1 MAQLNY
7 RENLNMKF
15 KAYNGGLRVFKNY
28 EINHNNIDIYFSN
41 MKITLTM
48 FENDIVKVF
57 IGDKYEESISTN
69 GVVDDLG
76 KGEFIVEEDSNFVI
90 VKGTKV
96 LTFVDK
102 NTTEISFRD
111 LEGNIINEDFQPS
124 FKDEEG
130 NVYISKVNDC
140 LAYYGLGEKGGDLN
154 KKGCYTEN
162 FNTDDP
168 ETDDDSI
175 TYYKTIPFYVALK
188 EEATYGI
195 FFDNSFRSYFDMGKE
210 MGDRIFFGA
219 IGGQIQYYFIPGENI
234 KEVVKNYTALTG
246 RMEMPPLWSLGYQQ
260 CRFSYFS
267 QEEVRELVKTFEE
280 KDIPLDVVY
289 LDIDYMDG
297 FRVMTFKTPNFDDAA
312 GLISD
317 LKEKGIRTI
326 TIIDPGVKVDEEY
339 DVFKR
344 GKEGNHF
351 TKKLDGEMFIG
362 AVWPGDSAFPDFSNN
377 DCREW
382 WKSELKK
389 FISEH
394 GMDGIWN
401 DMNEP
406 CVFNNDHKTMLETCL
421 HNSDNGVIE
430 HKEFHNRYGFE
441 MSRCSKEAQEELHP
455 NERGFSMTR
464 ATYAGG
470 QRYSSVWTGDN
481 MSLWSQMRMSIS
493 MNANLG
499 ISGFSFV
506 GNDVSG
512 FGLDSSEE
520 LFIRWMEMGPF
531 IPIFRN
537 HSNMYTRRQE
547 PWAFGPRAEKIAK
560 KSIELRYE
568 LLPYI
573 YDLYYISHKEGLPIF
588 RPMIMEYEK
597 DMNLLNMREQFMLGE
612 NMIVAPVLY
621 EGERSK
627 TVYLPKGSWFNYFTM
642 EKLQGGKWY
651 KLPCELDEILVF
663 VKEGA
668 IIPTYNKKFRN
679 VKERPNNILLKVFGE
694 NAKGFHY
701 NDDGHTMEYLEGKYT
716 YILTFTPTDPCCK
729 DSTSAS
735 KCWLEKDT
743 RNSDTLMC

>member
-69 GVVDDLG
+69 GVVDNLE

-90 VKGTKV
+90 IKGTKV

-124 FKDEEG
+124 FKDEKG

-362 AVWPGDSAFPDFSNN
+362 AVWPGDSAFPDFSNK

-588 RPMIMEYEK
+588 RPIIMEYEK

-679 VKERPNNILLKVFGE
+679 VKERPKNILLKVFGE

-701 NDDGHTMEYLEGKYT
+701 NDDGHSMEYLEGKYT
-716 YILTFTPTDPCCK
+716 YMDIKVVDGKEELNYINNGYSIEEIEFEIIK
-729 DSTSAS
+729 
-735 KCWLEKDT
+735 
-743 RNSDTLMC
+743 

>member
-1 MAQLNY
+1 MEQLNY

-69 GVVDDLG
+69 GVVDNLE

-90 VKGTKV
+90 IKGTKV

-102 NTTEISFRD
+102 NTTEISFKD
-111 LEGNIINEDFQPS
+111 LDGNIINEDFQPS
-124 FKDEEG
+124 FKDEKG

-210 MGDRIFFGA
+210 RGDRIFFGA

-297 FRVMTFKTPNFDDAA
+297 FRVMTFKIPNFDDAA

-351 TKKLDGEMFIG
+351 TKKLDGEIFIG
-362 AVWPGDSAFPDFSNN
+362 AVWPGDSAFPDFSNKE
-377 DCREW
+377 CREW

-627 TVYLPKGSWFNYFTM
+627 TVYLPKGSWFNYFTR

-679 VKERPNNILLKVFGE
+679 VKERPKNILLKVFGE

-716 YILTFTPTDPCCK
+716 YMDIKVVDGKEELKLINNRYSIEDIETK
-729 DSTSAS
+729 II
-735 KCWLEKDT
+735 K
-743 RNSDTLMC
+743 

>member
-339 DVFKR
+339 PVFKR

-362 AVWPGDSAFPDFSNN
+362 AVWPGDSAFPDFSNK

-612 NMIVAPVLY
+612 NMLVAPVLY

-663 VKEGA
+663 VKEGS

-679 VKERPNNILLKVFGE
+679 VKERPKNILLKVFGE

-701 NDDGHTMEYLEGKYT
+701 NDDGHSMEYLEGKYT
-716 YILTFTPTDPCCK
+716 YMDIKVVDGKEELK
-729 DSTSAS
+729 LINNGYSIEEMEIEII
-735 KCWLEKDT
+735 K
-743 RNSDTLMC
+743 

>member
-1 MAQLNY
+1 MTQLNY

-69 GVVDDLG
+69 GVVDNLE

-90 VKGTKV
+90 IKGTKV

-102 NTTEISFRD
+102 NTTEISFKD
-111 LEGNIINEDFQPS
+111 LDGNIINEDFQPS
-124 FKDEEG
+124 FKDEKG

-312 GLISD
+312 GLIGD

-701 NDDGHTMEYLEGKYT
+701 NDDGHSMEYLEGKYT
-716 YILTFTPTDPCCK
+716 YMDIKVVDGKEELKLINNGYSIEDIEIEIIK
-729 DSTSAS
+729 
-735 KCWLEKDT
+735 
-743 RNSDTLMC
+743 

>member
-1 MAQLNY
+1 MTQLNY

-69 GVVDDLG
+69 GVVDNLE

-90 VKGTKV
+90 IKGTKV

-102 NTTEISFRD
+102 NTTEISFKD
-111 LEGNIINEDFQPS
+111 LDGNIINEDFQPS
-124 FKDEEG
+124 FKDEKG

-312 GLISD
+312 GLIGD

-362 AVWPGDSAFPDFSNN
+362 AVWPGNSAFPDFSNK

-627 TVYLPKGSWFNYFTM
+627 TLYLPKGSWFNYFTM

-701 NDDGHTMEYLEGKYT
+701 NDDGHSMEYLEGKYT
-716 YILTFTPTDPCCK
+716 YMDIKVVDGKEELKLINNGYSIEDIEIEIIK
-729 DSTSAS
+729 
-735 KCWLEKDT
+735 
-743 RNSDTLMC
+743 

>member
-312 GLISD
+312 GLIGD

-339 DVFKR
+339 PVFKR

-362 AVWPGDSAFPDFSNN
+362 AVWPGNSAFPDFSNK

-621 EGERSK
+621 EWERSK
-627 TVYLPKGSWFNYFTM
+627 TLYLPKGSWFNYFTM

-701 NDDGHTMEYLEGKYT
+701 NDDGHSMEYLEGKYT
-716 YILTFTPTDPCCK
+716 YMDIKVVDGKEELKLINNGYSIEDIEIEIIK
-729 DSTSAS
+729 
-735 KCWLEKDT
+735 
-743 RNSDTLMC
+743 

>member
-1 MAQLNY
+1 MTQLNY

-69 GVVDDLG
+69 GVVDNLE

-90 VKGTKV
+90 IKGTKV

-102 NTTEISFRD
+102 NTTEISFKD
-111 LEGNIINEDFQPS
+111 LDGNIINEDFQPS
-124 FKDEEG
+124 FKDEKG

-362 AVWPGDSAFPDFSNN
+362 AVWPGDSAFPDFSNK

-679 VKERPNNILLKVFGE
+679 VKERPKNILLKVFGE

-716 YILTFTPTDPCCK
+716 YMDIKVVDGKEELKLINNGYSIEDIEIQIIK
-729 DSTSAS
+729 
-735 KCWLEKDT
+735 
-743 RNSDTLMC
+743 

>member
-1 MAQLNY
+1 MTQLNY

-28 EINHNNIDIYFSN
+28 EINDNNINIYFSN
-41 MKITLTM
+41 IKITLTI

-69 GVVDDLG
+69 GVVGDLG
-76 KGEFIVEEDSNFVI
+76 KGEFIVEEDSNFLVI
-90 VKGTKV
+90 KGKKV

-124 FKDEEG
+124 FKDEKG
-130 NVYISKVNDC
+130 NVYISKINDC

-168 ETDDDSI
+168 ETDDDSVI
-175 TYYKTIPFYVALK
+175 YYKTIPFYVALK

-339 DVFKR
+339 LVFKR

-351 TKKLDGEMFIG
+351 TKKLDGEIFIG

-406 CVFNNDHKTMLETCL
+406 CVFNNDHKTMLESCL

-597 DMNLLNMREQFMLGE
+597 DMNLLNIREQFMLGE
-612 NMIVAPVLY
+612 NMLVAPVLY

-627 TVYLPKGSWFNYFTM
+627 AVYLPKGSWFNYFTM

-663 VKEGA
+663 VKEGS

-679 VKERPNNILLKVFGE
+679 VKERPNNMLLKVFGE

-716 YILTFTPTDPCCK
+716 YMDIEFVDGK
-729 DSTSAS
+729 EEFKYIHNDYRGENIEVQVI
-735 KCWLEKDT
+735 K
-743 RNSDTLMC
+743 

>member
-1 MAQLNY
+1 MTQLNY

-41 MKITLTM
+41 MKINLTM

-69 GVVDDLG
+69 GVVDNLG

-90 VKGTKV
+90 IKGTKV

-102 NTTEISFRD
+102 NTTEISFKD
-111 LEGNIINEDFQPS
+111 LDGNIINEDFQPS
-124 FKDEEG
+124 FKDEKG

-312 GLISD
+312 GLIGD

-362 AVWPGDSAFPDFSNN
+362 AVWPGDSAFPDFSNKY
-377 DCREW
+377 CREW

-627 TVYLPKGSWFNYFTM
+627 TVYLPKGSWFNYFTR

-701 NDDGHTMEYLEGKYT
+701 NDDGHSMEYLEGKYT
-716 YILTFTPTDPCCK
+716 YMDIKVVDGKEELKLINNGYSIEDIEIEIIK
-729 DSTSAS
+729 
-735 KCWLEKDT
+735 
-743 RNSDTLMC
+743 

>member
-1 MAQLNY
+1 
-7 RENLNMKF
+7 
-15 KAYNGGLRVFKNY
+15 
-28 EINHNNIDIYFSN
+28 
-41 MKITLTM
+41 
-48 FENDIVKVF
+48 
-57 IGDKYEESISTN
+57 
-69 GVVDDLG
+69 
-76 KGEFIVEEDSNFVI
+76 
-90 VKGTKV
+90 
-96 LTFVDK
+96 
-102 NTTEISFRD
+102 
-111 LEGNIINEDFQPS
+111 
-124 FKDEEG
+124 
-130 NVYISKVNDC
+130 
-140 LAYYGLGEKGGDLN
+140 
-154 KKGCYTEN
+154 
-162 FNTDDP
+162 
-168 ETDDDSI
+168 
-175 TYYKTIPFYVALK
+175 
-188 EEATYGI
+188 
-195 FFDNSFRSYFDMGKE
+195 
-210 MGDRIFFGA
+210 
-219 IGGQIQYYFIPGENI
+219 
-234 KEVVKNYTALTG
+234 
-246 RMEMPPLWSLGYQQ
+246 MPPLWSLGYQQ

-339 DVFKR
+339 LVFKR

-351 TKKLDGEMFIG
+351 TKKLDGEIFIG

-406 CVFNNDHKTMLETCL
+406 CVFNNDHKTMLESCL

-597 DMNLLNMREQFMLGE
+597 DMNLLNIREQFMLGE
-612 NMIVAPVLY
+612 NMLVAPVLY

-627 TVYLPKGSWFNYFTM
+627 AVYLPKGSWFNYFTM

-663 VKEGA
+663 VKEGS

-716 YILTFTPTDPCCK
+716 YMDIEVIEGKEEFKYIHNDYRGENIEVQVIK
-729 DSTSAS
+729 
-735 KCWLEKDT
+735 
-743 RNSDTLMC
+743 

>member
-1 MAQLNY
+1 MTQLNY

-15 KAYNGGLRVFKNY
+15 KAYNGGVRVFKNY

-41 MKITLTM
+41 MKITLTI

-90 VKGTKV
+90 IKGTKV

-102 NTTEISFRD
+102 NTTEISFKD

-168 ETDDDSI
+168 ETDDDSV

-362 AVWPGDSAFPDFSNN
+362 AVWPGDSAFPDFSNK

-612 NMIVAPVLY
+612 NMLVAPVLY

-679 VKERPNNILLKVFGE
+679 VKERPKNILLKVFGE

-701 NDDGHTMEYLEGKYT
+701 NDEGHTMEYLEGKYT
-716 YILTFTPTDPCCK
+716 YMDIKVVDGKEELKLINNGYSIEEIEFEIIK
-729 DSTSAS
+729 
-735 KCWLEKDT
+735 
-743 RNSDTLMC
+743 

>member
-1 MAQLNY
+1 MTQLNY

-41 MKITLTM
+41 MKITLTI

-90 VKGTKV
+90 IKGTKV

-102 NTTEISFRD
+102 NTTEISFKD

-168 ETDDDSI
+168 ETDDDSV

-362 AVWPGDSAFPDFSNN
+362 AVWPGDSAFPDFSNK

-612 NMIVAPVLY
+612 NMLVAPVLY

-679 VKERPNNILLKVFGE
+679 VKERPKNILLKVFGE

-716 YILTFTPTDPCCK
+716 YMDIKVVDGKEELKLINNGYSIEEIEFEIIK
-729 DSTSAS
+729 
-735 KCWLEKDT
+735 
-743 RNSDTLMC
+743 

>member
-69 GVVDDLG
+69 GVVDNLE

-90 VKGTKV
+90 IKGTKV

-102 NTTEISFRD
+102 NTTEISFKD
-111 LEGNIINEDFQPS
+111 LDGNIINEDFQPS
-124 FKDEEG
+124 FKDEKG

-297 FRVMTFKTPNFDDAA
+297 FRVMTFKTPNFDYAA

-362 AVWPGDSAFPDFSNN
+362 AVWPGNSAFPDFSNK

-612 NMIVAPVLY
+612 NMLVAPVLY

-716 YILTFTPTDPCCK
+716 YMDIKVVDGKEELKLINNGYSIEEIEFEIIK
-729 DSTSAS
+729 
-735 KCWLEKDT
+735 
-743 RNSDTLMC
+743 

>member
-1 MAQLNY
+1 MTQLNY

-41 MKITLTM
+41 MRITLTI

-69 GVVDDLG
+69 GVVDNLE

-90 VKGTKV
+90 IKGTKV

-102 NTTEISFRD
+102 NTTEISFKD
-111 LEGNIINEDFQPS
+111 LDGNIINEDFQPS
-124 FKDEEG
+124 FKDEKG

-362 AVWPGDSAFPDFSNN
+362 AVWPGDSAFPDFSNK

-701 NDDGHTMEYLEGKYT
+701 NDDGHSMEYLEGKYT
-716 YILTFTPTDPCCK
+716 YMDIKVVDGKEELK
-729 DSTSAS
+729 LINNGYSIEEIEIEII
-735 KCWLEKDT
+735 K
-743 RNSDTLMC
+743 

>member
-1 MAQLNY
+1 MSQLNY

-41 MKITLTM
+41 MKITLTI

-57 IGDKYEESISTN
+57 IGDKYEESLSTN
-69 GVVDDLG
+69 GVVGDLR

-90 VKGTKV
+90 IKGKKV

-102 NTTEISFRD
+102 NTTEISFKD

-175 TYYKTIPFYVALK
+175 TYYKTVPFYVALK
-188 EEATYGI
+188 EESTYGI

-297 FRVMTFKTPNFDDAA
+297 FRVMTFKTPNFHDAA
-312 GLISD
+312 GLIGD

-351 TKKLDGEMFIG
+351 TKKLDGEIFIG
-362 AVWPGDSAFPDFSNN
+362 AVWPGDSAFPDFSNK

-612 NMIVAPVLY
+612 NMLVAPVLY

-663 VKEGA
+663 VKEGS

-679 VKERPNNILLKVFGE
+679 VKERPKNILLKVFGE
-694 NAKGFHY
+694 NAKEFHY

-716 YILTFTPTDPCCK
+716 YMGIEFVDGKEEFKLINNDYIIEDMEIQIIK
-729 DSTSAS
+729 
-735 KCWLEKDT
+735 
-743 RNSDTLMC
+743 

>member
-312 GLISD
+312 GLIGD

-339 DVFKR
+339 PVFKR

-362 AVWPGDSAFPDFSNN
+362 AVWPGNSAFPDFSNK

-627 TVYLPKGSWFNYFTM
+627 TLYLPKGSWFNYFTM

-701 NDDGHTMEYLEGKYT
+701 NDDGHSMEYLEGKYT
-716 YILTFTPTDPCCK
+716 YMDIKVVDGKEELKLSNNGYSIEDIEIEIIK
-729 DSTSAS
+729 
-735 KCWLEKDT
+735 
-743 RNSDTLMC
+743 

>member
-1 MAQLNY
+1 MTQLNY

-41 MKITLTM
+41 MKITLTI

-90 VKGTKV
+90 IKGTKV

-102 NTTEISFRD
+102 NTTEISFKD

-326 TIIDPGVKVDEEY
+326 TIIDPGVNVDEEY

-362 AVWPGDSAFPDFSNN
+362 AVWPGDSAFPDFSNK

-612 NMIVAPVLY
+612 NMLVAPVLY

-716 YILTFTPTDPCCK
+716 YMDIKVVDGKEELKLINNGYSIEEIEFEIIK
-729 DSTSAS
+729 
-735 KCWLEKDT
+735 
-743 RNSDTLMC
+743 

>member
-1 MAQLNY
+1 MTQLNY

-28 EINHNNIDIYFSN
+28 EINDNNINIYFSN
-41 MKITLTM
+41 IKITLTI

-69 GVVDDLG
+69 GVVGDLG
-76 KGEFIVEEDSNFVI
+76 KGEFIVEEDSNFLVI
-90 VKGTKV
+90 KGKKV

-124 FKDEEG
+124 FKDEKG

-154 KKGCYTEN
+154 KKGSYTEN

-168 ETDDDSI
+168 ETDDDSV

-339 DVFKR
+339 LVFKR

-362 AVWPGDSAFPDFSNN
+362 AVWPGDSAFPDFSNKY
-377 DCREW
+377 CREW

-406 CVFNNDHKTMLETCL
+406 CVFNNDHKTMLESCL

-547 PWAFGPRAEKIAK
+547 PWAFGQRAEKIAK

-597 DMNLLNMREQFMLGE
+597 DMNLLNIREQFMLGE
-612 NMIVAPVLY
+612 NMLVAPVLY

-627 TVYLPKGSWFNYFTM
+627 TIYLPKGSWFNYFTM

-663 VKEGA
+663 VKEGS

-701 NDDGHTMEYLEGKYT
+701 NDDGHTMEYLDGKYT
-716 YILTFTPTDPCCK
+716 YMDIEVIDGKEEFKYIHNDYRVENIEVQVIK
-729 DSTSAS
+729 
-735 KCWLEKDT
+735 
-743 RNSDTLMC
+743 

>member
-28 EINHNNIDIYFSN
+28 EINDNNIYIYFSN

-69 GVVDDLG
+69 GVIDNLEE
-76 KGEFIVEEDSNFVI
+76 GEFIVEEDSNFLI
-90 VKGTKV
+90 IKGTKV

-102 NTTEISFRD
+102 NTTEISFKD
-111 LEGNIINEDFQPS
+111 LDGNIINEDFQPS
-124 FKDEEG
+124 FKDEKG

-210 MGDRIFFGA
+210 RGDRIFFGA

-312 GLISD
+312 GLIND

-351 TKKLDGEMFIG
+351 TKKLDGQIFIG
-362 AVWPGDSAFPDFSNN
+362 AVWPGDSAFPDFSNK

-441 MSRCSKEAQEELHP
+441 MSRCSKEAQEELYP

-597 DMNLLNMREQFMLGE
+597 DMNLLNIREQFMLGE
-612 NMIVAPVLY
+612 NMLVAPVLY

-627 TVYLPKGSWFNYFTM
+627 TVYLPKGSWFNYFTS

-663 VKEGA
+663 VKEGS

-679 VKERPNNILLKVFGE
+679 VKERPKNILLKVFGE

-701 NDDGHTMEYLEGKYT
+701 NDDGHTMEYLDGKYT
-716 YILTFTPTDPCCK
+716 YMDIKVVGGKEELKLINNGYSIEDIEIEIIK
-729 DSTSAS
+729 
-735 KCWLEKDT
+735 
-743 RNSDTLMC
+743 

>member
-1 MAQLNY
+1 MTQLNY

-69 GVVDDLG
+69 GVVDNLE

-90 VKGTKV
+90 IKGTKV

-102 NTTEISFRD
+102 NTTEISFKD
-111 LEGNIINEDFQPS
+111 LDGNIINEDFQPS
-124 FKDEEG
+124 FKDEKG

-219 IGGQIQYYFIPGENI
+219 IGGQIQYYFIPGESI
-234 KEVVKNYTALTG
+234 KEVVKNYTTLTG

-267 QEEVRELVKTFEE
+267 QEELRELVKTFEE

-362 AVWPGDSAFPDFSNN
+362 AVWPGNSAFPDFSNN

-663 VKEGA
+663 VKEGS

-716 YILTFTPTDPCCK
+716 YMDIKVVDGKEELKLINNGYSIEEIEFEIIK
-729 DSTSAS
+729 
-735 KCWLEKDT
+735 
-743 RNSDTLMC
+743 

>member
-1 MAQLNY
+1 MSQLNY

-41 MKITLTM
+41 MKITLTI

-57 IGDKYEESISTN
+57 IGDKYEESLLTN
-69 GVVDDLG
+69 GVVGDLR

-90 VKGTKV
+90 IKGKKV

-102 NTTEISFRD
+102 NTTEISFKD

-188 EEATYGI
+188 EESTYGI

-362 AVWPGDSAFPDFSNN
+362 AVWPGDSAFPDFSNK

-612 NMIVAPVLY
+612 NMLVAPVLY

-663 VKEGA
+663 VKEGS

-679 VKERPNNILLKVFGE
+679 VKERPKNILLKVFGE

-716 YILTFTPTDPCCK
+716 YMGIEFVDGKEEFKLINNDYIIEDMEIQIIK
-729 DSTSAS
+729 
-735 KCWLEKDT
+735 
-743 RNSDTLMC
+743 

>member
-1 MAQLNY
+1 MTQLNY

-15 KAYNGGLRVFKNY
+15 KAYNGGVRVFKNY

-41 MKITLTM
+41 MKITLTI

-90 VKGTKV
+90 IKGTKV

-102 NTTEISFRD
+102 NTTEISFKD

-168 ETDDDSI
+168 ETDDDSV

-312 GLISD
+312 GLIGD

-339 DVFKR
+339 PVFKR

-362 AVWPGDSAFPDFSNN
+362 AVWPGDSAFPDFSNK

-612 NMIVAPVLY
+612 NMLVAPVLY

-627 TVYLPKGSWFNYFTM
+627 TVYLPKGSWVNYFTM

-663 VKEGA
+663 VKEGS

-679 VKERPNNILLKVFGE
+679 VKERPKNILLKVFGE

-701 NDDGHTMEYLEGKYT
+701 NDDGHSMEYLEGKYT
-716 YILTFTPTDPCCK
+716 YMDIKVVDGKEELK
-729 DSTSAS
+729 LINNGYSIEEIEIEII
-735 KCWLEKDT
+735 K
-743 RNSDTLMC
+743 

>member
-1 MAQLNY
+1 MTQLNY

-41 MKITLTM
+41 MKITLTI

-90 VKGTKV
+90 IKGTKV

-102 NTTEISFRD
+102 NTTEISFKD

-297 FRVMTFKTPNFDDAA
+297 FRVMTFKTPNFHDAA

-339 DVFKR
+339 HVFKR

-362 AVWPGDSAFPDFSNN
+362 AVWPGDSAFPDFSNK

-481 MSLWSQMRMSIS
+481 MSLWSQIRMSIS

-612 NMIVAPVLY
+612 NMLVAPVLY

-716 YILTFTPTDPCCK
+716 YMDIKVVDGKEELKLINNGYSIEEIEFEIIK
-729 DSTSAS
+729 
-735 KCWLEKDT
+735 
-743 RNSDTLMC
+743 

>member
-1 MAQLNY
+1 MEQLNY

-69 GVVDDLG
+69 GVVDNLE
-76 KGEFIVEEDSNFVI
+76 KGEFIVEEDSNFLI
-90 VKGTKV
+90 IKGTKV

-102 NTTEISFRD
+102 NTTEISFKD
-111 LEGNIINEDFQPS
+111 LDGNIINEDFQPS
-124 FKDEEG
+124 FKDEKG
-130 NVYISKVNDC
+130 NVCISKVNDC

-210 MGDRIFFGA
+210 RGDRIFFGA

-297 FRVMTFKTPNFDDAA
+297 FRVMTFKTPNFDDVA

-339 DVFKR
+339 KVFKR

-351 TKKLDGEMFIG
+351 TKKLDGEIFIG
-362 AVWPGDSAFPDFSNN
+362 AVWPGDSVFPDFSNK

-560 KSIELRYE
+560 KYIELRYE

-627 TVYLPKGSWFNYFTM
+627 TVYLPKGSWFNYFTR

-679 VKERPNNILLKVFGE
+679 VKERPKNILLKVFGE

-716 YILTFTPTDPCCK
+716 YMDIKVVDGKEELKLINNGYSIEDIEIEIIK
-729 DSTSAS
+729 
-735 KCWLEKDT
+735 
-743 RNSDTLMC
+743 

>member
-1 MAQLNY
+1 MEQLNY

-69 GVVDDLG
+69 GVVDNLG

-90 VKGTKV
+90 IKGTKV

-102 NTTEISFRD
+102 NTTEISFKD
-111 LEGNIINEDFQPS
+111 LDGNIINEDFQPS
-124 FKDEEG
+124 FKDEKG

-210 MGDRIFFGA
+210 RGDRIFFGA

-362 AVWPGDSAFPDFSNN
+362 AVWPGDSAFPDFSNK

-627 TVYLPKGSWFNYFTM
+627 TVYLPKGSWFNYFTRD
-642 EKLQGGKWY
+642 KLQGGKWY

-663 VKEGA
+663 VKEGS

-679 VKERPNNILLKVFGE
+679 VKERPKNILLKVFGE

-716 YILTFTPTDPCCK
+716 YMDIKVVDGKEELKLINNGYSIEDIEIEIIK
-729 DSTSAS
+729 
-735 KCWLEKDT
+735 
-743 RNSDTLMC
+743 

>member
-69 GVVDDLG
+69 GVVDNLE

-90 VKGTKV
+90 IKGTKV

-102 NTTEISFRD
+102 NTTEISFKNLD
-111 LEGNIINEDFQPS
+111 GNIINEDFQPS
-124 FKDEEG
+124 FKDEKG

-210 MGDRIFFGA
+210 RGDRIFFGA

-362 AVWPGDSAFPDFSNN
+362 AVWPGDSAFPDFSNKE
-377 DCREW
+377 CREW

-627 TVYLPKGSWFNYFTM
+627 TVYLPKGSWFNYFTR

-679 VKERPNNILLKVFGE
+679 VKERPKNILLKVFGE

-716 YILTFTPTDPCCK
+716 YMDIKVVDGKEELKLINNGYSIEDIEIEIIK
-729 DSTSAS
+729 
-735 KCWLEKDT
+735 
-743 RNSDTLMC
+743 

>member
-1 MAQLNY
+1 MEQLNY

-69 GVVDDLG
+69 GVVDNLE

-90 VKGTKV
+90 IKGTKV

-102 NTTEISFRD
+102 NTTEISFKD
-111 LEGNIINEDFQPS
+111 LDGNIINEDFQPS
-124 FKDEEG
+124 FKDEKG

-219 IGGQIQYYFIPGENI
+219 IGGQIQYYFIPGKNI

-339 DVFKR
+339 EVFKR

-362 AVWPGDSAFPDFSNN
+362 AVWPGDSAFPDFSNKE
-377 DCREW
+377 CREW

-394 GMDGIWN
+394 GIDGIWN

-421 HNSDNGVIE
+421 HNSANGVIE

-588 RPMIMEYEK
+588 RPMTMEYEK

-627 TVYLPKGSWFNYFTM
+627 TVYLPKGSWFNYFTR

-679 VKERPNNILLKVFGE
+679 VKERPKNILLKVFGE

-716 YILTFTPTDPCCK
+716 YMDIKVVDGKEELKLINNGYSIEDIEIEIIK
-729 DSTSAS
+729 
-735 KCWLEKDT
+735 
-743 RNSDTLMC
+743 

>member
-102 NTTEISFRD
+102 NTTEISFKD

-312 GLISD
+312 GLIGD

-362 AVWPGDSAFPDFSNN
+362 AVWPGDSAFPDFSNK

-520 LFIRWMEMGPF
+520 LFVRWMEMGPF

-612 NMIVAPVLY
+612 NMLVAPVLY

-627 TVYLPKGSWFNYFTM
+627 TVYLPRGIWFNYFTM

-679 VKERPNNILLKVFGE
+679 VKERPKNILLKVFGE

-716 YILTFTPTDPCCK
+716 YMDIKVVDGKEELKLINNGYSIEEIEFEIIK
-729 DSTSAS
+729 
-735 KCWLEKDT
+735 
-743 RNSDTLMC
+743 

>member
-312 GLISD
+312 GLIGD

-339 DVFKR
+339 PVFKR

-362 AVWPGDSAFPDFSNN
+362 AVWPGNSAFPDFSNK

-612 NMIVAPVLY
+612 NMLVAPVLY

-679 VKERPNNILLKVFGE
+679 VKERPKNILLKVFGE

-701 NDDGHTMEYLEGKYT
+701 NDDGHSMEYLEGKYT
-716 YILTFTPTDPCCK
+716 YMDIKVVDGKEELK
-729 DSTSAS
+729 LINNGYSIEEIEIEII
-735 KCWLEKDT
+735 K
-743 RNSDTLMC
+743 

>member
-1 MAQLNY
+1 MDQLNY

-69 GVVDDLG
+69 GVVDNLE
-76 KGEFIVEEDSNFVI
+76 KGEFIVEEDSNFLI
-90 VKGTKV
+90 IKGTKV

-102 NTTEISFRD
+102 NTTEISFKD
-111 LEGNIINEDFQPS
+111 LDGNIINEDFQPS
-124 FKDEEG
+124 FKDEKG

-188 EEATYGI
+188 EETTYGI

-351 TKKLDGEMFIG
+351 TKKLDGEIFIG
-362 AVWPGDSAFPDFSNN
+362 AVWPGDSAFPDFSNKE
-377 DCREW
+377 CREW

-663 VKEGA
+663 VKEGS

-679 VKERPNNILLKVFGE
+679 VKERPKNLLLKVFGE
-694 NAKGFHY
+694 SAKGFHY

-716 YILTFTPTDPCCK
+716 YMDIKVVDGKEELKLINNGYSIEDIEIEIIK
-729 DSTSAS
+729 
-735 KCWLEKDT
+735 
-743 RNSDTLMC
+743 

>member
-69 GVVDDLG
+69 GVVDNLE
-76 KGEFIVEEDSNFVI
+76 KGEFIVEENSNFVI
-90 VKGTKV
+90 IKGTKV

-102 NTTEISFRD
+102 NTTEISFKD
-111 LEGNIINEDFQPS
+111 LDGNIINEDFQPS
-124 FKDEEG
+124 FKDEKG

-210 MGDRIFFGA
+210 RGDRIFFGA
-219 IGGQIQYYFIPGENI
+219 IGGQIQYYFIPGGNI

-339 DVFKR
+339 KVFKR

-351 TKKLDGEMFIG
+351 TKKLDGEIFIG
-362 AVWPGDSAFPDFSNN
+362 AVWPGDSAFPDFSNKE
-377 DCREW
+377 CREW

-627 TVYLPKGSWFNYFTM
+627 TVYLPKGSWFNYFTR

-679 VKERPNNILLKVFGE
+679 VKERPKNILLKVFGE

-716 YILTFTPTDPCCK
+716 YMDIKVVGGKEELKLINNGYSIEDIEIEIIK
-729 DSTSAS
+729 
-735 KCWLEKDT
+735 
-743 RNSDTLMC
+743 

>member
-1 MAQLNY
+1 MEQLNY

-15 KAYNGGLRVFKNY
+15 KAYNGGLRVFKIY

-69 GVVDDLG
+69 GVVDNLE

-90 VKGTKV
+90 IKGTKV

-102 NTTEISFRD
+102 NTTEISFKD
-111 LEGNIINEDFQPS
+111 LDGNIINEDFQPS
-124 FKDEEG
+124 FKDEKG

-210 MGDRIFFGA
+210 RGDRIFFGA

-362 AVWPGDSAFPDFSNN
+362 AVWPGDSAFPDFSNK

-627 TVYLPKGSWFNYFTM
+627 TVYLPKGSWFNYFTRD
-642 EKLQGGKWY
+642 KLQGGKWY

-663 VKEGA
+663 VKEGS

-679 VKERPNNILLKVFGE
+679 VKERPKNILLKVFGE

-716 YILTFTPTDPCCK
+716 YMDIKVVDGKEELKLINNGYSIEDIEIEIIK
-729 DSTSAS
+729 
-735 KCWLEKDT
+735 
-743 RNSDTLMC
+743 

>member
-1 MAQLNY
+1 MTQLNY

-69 GVVDDLG
+69 GVVDNLE

-90 VKGTKV
+90 IKGTKV

-102 NTTEISFRD
+102 NTTEISFKD
-111 LEGNIINEDFQPS
+111 LDGNIINEDFQPS
-124 FKDEEG
+124 FKDEKG

-219 IGGQIQYYFIPGENI
+219 IGGQIQYYFIPGESI
-234 KEVVKNYTALTG
+234 KEVVKNYTTLTG

-267 QEEVRELVKTFEE
+267 QEELRELVKTFEE

-362 AVWPGDSAFPDFSNN
+362 AVWPGDSAFPDFSNK

-612 NMIVAPVLY
+612 NMLVAPVLY

-627 TVYLPKGSWFNYFTM
+627 TVYLPKGIWFNYFTI

-679 VKERPNNILLKVFGE
+679 VKERPKNILLKVFGE

-716 YILTFTPTDPCCK
+716 YMDIKVVDGKEELKLINNGYSIEEIEFEIIK
-729 DSTSAS
+729 
-735 KCWLEKDT
+735 
-743 RNSDTLMC
+743 

>member
-1 MAQLNY
+1 MTQLNY

-90 VKGTKV
+90 IKGTKV

-102 NTTEISFRD
+102 NTTEISFKD
-111 LEGNIINEDFQPS
+111 LDGNIINEDFQPS
-124 FKDEEG
+124 FKDEKG

-195 FFDNSFRSYFDMGKE
+195 FFDNSFRSYFDMGNE

-362 AVWPGDSAFPDFSNN
+362 AVWPGDSAFPDFSNK

-597 DMNLLNMREQFMLGE
+597 DMNLLNIREQFMLGE

-694 NAKGFHY
+694 NTKGFHY

-716 YILTFTPTDPCCK
+716 YMDIKVVDGKEELKLINNGYSIEEIEFEIIK
-729 DSTSAS
+729 
-735 KCWLEKDT
+735 
-743 RNSDTLMC
+743 

>member
-520 LFIRWMEMGPF
+520 LFIRWMEMGTF

-621 EGERSK
+621 EEERSK
-627 TVYLPKGSWFNYFTM
+627 TVYLPKGIWFNYFTM

-679 VKERPNNILLKVFGE
+679 VKERPKNILLKVFGE

-716 YILTFTPTDPCCK
+716 YMDIKVVDGKEELKLINNGYSIEEIEFEIIK
-729 DSTSAS
+729 
-735 KCWLEKDT
+735 
-743 RNSDTLMC
+743 

>member
-1 MAQLNY
+1 MTQLNY

-69 GVVDDLG
+69 GVVDNLE

-90 VKGTKV
+90 IKGTKV

-102 NTTEISFRD
+102 NTTEISFKD
-111 LEGNIINEDFQPS
+111 LDGNIINEDFQPS
-124 FKDEEG
+124 FKDEKG

-168 ETDDDSI
+168 ETDDDSV

-339 DVFKR
+339 PVFKR

-362 AVWPGDSAFPDFSNN
+362 AVWPGDSAFPDFSNK

-455 NERGFSMTR
+455 NEREFSMTR

-716 YILTFTPTDPCCK
+716 YMDIKVVDGKEELKLINNGYSIEEIEFEIIK
-729 DSTSAS
+729 
-735 KCWLEKDT
+735 
-743 RNSDTLMC
+743 

>member
-1 MAQLNY
+1 MTQLNY

-69 GVVDDLG
+69 GVVDNLE

-90 VKGTKV
+90 IKGTKV

-102 NTTEISFRD
+102 NTTEISFKD
-111 LEGNIINEDFQPS
+111 LDGNIINEDFQPS
-124 FKDEEG
+124 FKDEKG

-362 AVWPGDSAFPDFSNN
+362 AVWPGDSAFPDFSNK

-701 NDDGHTMEYLEGKYT
+701 NDDGHSMEYLEGKYT
-716 YILTFTPTDPCCK
+716 YMDIKVVDGKEELK
-729 DSTSAS
+729 LINNGYSIEEIEIEII
-735 KCWLEKDT
+735 K
-743 RNSDTLMC
+743 

>member
-1 MAQLNY
+1 MTQLNY

-69 GVVDDLG
+69 GVVDNLE

-90 VKGTKV
+90 IKGTKV

-124 FKDEEG
+124 FKDEKG

-168 ETDDDSI
+168 ETDDDSV

-312 GLISD
+312 GLIGD

-362 AVWPGDSAFPDFSNN
+362 AVWPGDSAFPDFSNK

-560 KSIELRYE
+560 KFIELRYE

-612 NMIVAPVLY
+612 NMLVAPVLY

-663 VKEGA
+663 VKEGS

-679 VKERPNNILLKVFGE
+679 VKERPKNILLKVFGE

-701 NDDGHTMEYLEGKYT
+701 NDDGHSMEYLEGKYT
-716 YILTFTPTDPCCK
+716 YMDIKVVDGKEELK
-729 DSTSAS
+729 LINNGYSIEEMEIEII
-735 KCWLEKDT
+735 K
-743 RNSDTLMC
+743 

>member
-1 MAQLNY
+1 MTQLNY

-41 MKITLTM
+41 MKITLTI

-76 KGEFIVEEDSNFVI
+76 KGEFIVEEDSNFI
-90 VKGTKV
+90 IIKGTKV

-102 NTTEISFRD
+102 NTTEISFKD

-280 KDIPLDVVY
+280 KDISLDVVY

-312 GLISD
+312 GLIGD

-362 AVWPGDSAFPDFSNN
+362 AVWPGDSAFPDFSNK

-627 TVYLPKGSWFNYFTM
+627 TVYLPKGIWFNYFTM

-679 VKERPNNILLKVFGE
+679 VKERPKNILLKVFGE
-694 NAKGFHY
+694 NAKGFYY

-716 YILTFTPTDPCCK
+716 YMDITVVDGKEELKLINNGYSIEEIEFEIIK
-729 DSTSAS
+729 
-735 KCWLEKDT
+735 
-743 RNSDTLMC
+743 

>member
-1 MAQLNY
+1 MTQLNY

-28 EINHNNIDIYFSN
+28 EINDNNINIYFSN
-41 MKITLTM
+41 IKITLTI

-69 GVVDDLG
+69 GVVGDLG
-76 KGEFIVEEDSNFVI
+76 KGEFIVEEDSNFLVI
-90 VKGTKV
+90 KGKKV

-124 FKDEEG
+124 FKDEKG

-140 LAYYGLGEKGGDLN
+140 LAYYGLGEKGEDLN

-168 ETDDDSI
+168 ETDDDSV

-339 DVFKR
+339 RVFKR

-362 AVWPGDSAFPDFSNN
+362 AVWPGDSAFPDFSNK

-568 LLPYI
+568 LIPYI

-716 YILTFTPTDPCCK
+716 YMDIKVVDGKEELK
-729 DSTSAS
+729 LINNGYSIEEIEIEII
-735 KCWLEKDT
+735 K
-743 RNSDTLMC
+743 